1 MNEKIKITTLG
12 TSHGDPTRE
21 RFNVSTLV
29 EIPGAG
35 GFLVDAGTPALALL
49 IRKDFP
55 LKNLRAIFI
64 THMHEDHFGGLPDLL
79 KYRVKRLSAE
89 APWTICLTEP
99 EGMETVFAFTEL
111 AHRKIPR
118 GQFEI
123 RGLEPGVPIHFPGV
137 EITPLATDHFSNEG
151 LREPSCALVFS
162 AQGKKVLLTGDL
174 SRDLHDFPRGTK
186 ADLAFC
192 ELTHYRL
199 ERALPVLAGEQF
211 GRLVFTHIGNEW
223 HGAGAGVEFR
233 RITAGLPYP
242 VEIAHDGDEFEL

>member
-35 GFLVDAGTPALALL
+35 GFLVDAGTPVLALL
-49 IRKDFP
+49 IRKEFP
-55 LKNLRAIFI
+55 LKDLRAVFI
-64 THMHEDHFGGLPDLL
+64 THLHEDHFGGLPDLL
-79 KYRVKRLSAE
+79 KYRVKRLAGE
-89 APWTICLTEP
+89 APWTIGLTEP
-99 EGMETVFAFTEL
+99 EAMDTILAFTEL

-118 GQFEI
+118 GQFII

-151 LREPSCALVFS
+151 LDHPSCALVFS
-162 AQGKKVLLTGDL
+162 AQGKKILLTGDL
-174 SRDLHDFPRGTK
+174 SRDLHDFPRGTE

-199 ERALPVLAGEQF
+199 ENALPMLAGEKF

-223 HGAGAGVEFR
+223 HGAAGEEKFR
-233 RITAGLPYP
+233 SLAAGLPYP
-242 VEIAHDGDEFEL
+242 VEIAHDGEEFEL